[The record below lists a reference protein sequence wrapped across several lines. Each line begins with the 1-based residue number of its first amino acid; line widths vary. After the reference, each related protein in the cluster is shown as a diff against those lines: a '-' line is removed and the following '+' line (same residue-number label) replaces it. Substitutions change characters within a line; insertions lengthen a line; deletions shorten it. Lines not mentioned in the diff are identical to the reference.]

1 MASTYQRLSI
11 LCCLIAATRIAF
23 LSSECFAVTDAPL
36 DVSLRSQTLRESG
49 EFKTAF
55 TSQAWDASATAV
67 IVCDM
72 WDSHHCYRAVLR
84 ENQMVPRMDTLLSHL
99 RERGVIII
107 HAPSSCVEAYADH
120 PARKRVESI
129 PSSPTPKNIN
139 AWCHSIPEE
148 EAGVYPIDQTDGGED
163 DTPTEHA
170 AWAASLE
177 AKGLNPR
184 APWQKQHPGLTIDG
198 DRDFIS
204 DRGDEVWS
212 ILQHHGIHHVILM
225 GVHTNMCVLG
235 RPFGLRQMAKNGM
248 NVVLVRD
255 LTDSMYNPRAWPY
268 VSHREGTNRI
278 ISHIERFVC
287 PTVTSDQFL
296 GGEPF
301 EFQPLK
307 TQELDAK

>member
-1 MASTYQRLSI
+1 MVRTHLRRSI
-11 LCCLIAATRIAF
+11 LRGLLAAAAIAL
-23 LSSECFAVTDAPL
+23 LSTESFAVDDPPL
-36 DVSLRSQTLRESG
+36 EVSLRSQTEQASG
-49 EFKTAF
+49 EFSPTFSAEK
-55 TSQAWDASATAV
+55 WDARATAV

-84 ENQMVPRMDTLLSHL
+84 ENQMVPRMENLLGHL

-107 HAPSSCVEAYADH
+107 HAPSSCVDAYAEH
-120 PARKRVESI
+120 PARIRVESI
-129 PSSPTPKNIN
+129 PGSETPENIN
-139 AWCHSIPEE
+139 SWCHSIPEE

-163 DTPTEHA
+163 DTPAEHA

-184 APWQKQHPGLTIDG
+184 APWRKQHPGLTIDG

-212 ILQHHGIHHVILM
+212 ILQHHGIRNVILM

-301 EFQPLK
+301 AFGPLK
-307 TQELDAK
+307 VQETAVE